1 MQTEKL
7 LNALSEAFKESGE
20 KFSEFLWRENIG
32 EMIES
37 QKRYS
42 RLVEWIERQIDI
54 CMLRININTPANK
67 SEDYTNGKFSDYL
80 EDLKDVALLVNCKE
94 LLKDERTSREQRGNI
109 EYTLGKI
116 YGVHYSEYLEDYV

>member
-7 LNALSEAFKESGE
+7 LNALSDAFKESGE
-20 KFSEFLWRENIG
+20 QFSEFLWRDNIG

-109 EYTLGKI
+109 EYTLCKI